1 MTGSSCASPVR
12 ARQECAADPPATS
25 TSSFASRSTS
35 SSAARV
41 TTWCTSRVFR
51 RRRRR
56 SATRSACR
64 RSRVEKRRSASL
76 PVRSMARWSVS
87 AARACLILEARVA
100 AIRSCISTSSCRA
113 RSRRTSAV
121 FTGNF
126 ATSKDR
132 HRRMET
138 RRTSSVASK
147 TRWVAAVEGALPP
160 RTPSVSAHPR
170 WLEIAV
176 PAHAEAVE
184 AVSEILS
191 RYGHNGIAVEIPV
204 SPRGGTD
211 HTVKAY
217 LVEDVD
223 SFAKVA
229 DARDAL
235 GHLQAF
241 GLGPIGEL
249 AVRTVD
255 DEDWLEAWKATVTPI
270 HIGRFL
276 VRPTWSDAQEEGSIT
291 IALEQGM
298 AFGTGL
304 HPTKQQ
310 CLEAVSYLDLEGLRV
325 LDVGTGSGILAIAA
339 AKRGAR
345 EVVGVD
351 TDPLAV
357 RAAKENAETNGV
369 SIDARS
375 GSAADVDGAFDVV
388 LANLVG
394 PVLVE
399 VAPHLRARLQ
409 TSGSLVAAGITTE
422 AERDVLSAFV
432 AEGLA
437 VADRDERS
445 HWVRPAMTA

>member
-1 MTGSSCASPVR
+1 V
-12 ARQECAADPPATS
+12 
-25 TSSFASRSTS
+25 
-35 SSAARV
+35 
-41 TTWCTSRVFR
+41 
-51 RRRRR
+51 
-56 SATRSACR
+56 
-64 RSRVEKRRSASL
+64 
-76 PVRSMARWSVS
+76 
-87 AARACLILEARVA
+87 
-100 AIRSCISTSSCRA
+100 
-113 RSRRTSAV
+113 
-121 FTGNF
+121 
-126 ATSKDR
+126 
-132 HRRMET
+132 
-138 RRTSSVASK
+138 
-147 TRWVAAVEGALPP
+147 
-160 RTPSVSAHPR
+160 R

-191 RYGHNGIAVEIPV
+191 RYGHNGIAVEVPV
-204 SPRGGTD
+204 PPRGGAD

-223 SFAKVA
+223 AVAKVA

-249 AVRTVD
+249 AVRVVD

-270 HIGRFL
+270 RIGRFL
-276 VRPTWSDAQEEGSIT
+276 VRPTWSDAHDDDAIT
-291 IALEQGM
+291 IALDPGM

-304 HPTKQQ
+304 HPTTQQ

-357 RAAKENAETNGV
+357 RAAKENADANGV
-369 SIDARS
+369 AIETRL
-375 GSAADVDGAFDVV
+375 GSAADVNGIFDVV

-394 PVLVE
+394 PVLVHI
-399 VAPHLRARLQ
+399 APHLRARLRP
-409 TSGSLVAAGITTE
+409 SGSLVAAGITTE

-432 AEGLA
+432 AQGLG
-437 VADRDERS
+437 VVDTDERS
-445 HWVRPAMTA
+445 DWVRLVMTA

>member
-1 MTGSSCASPVR
+1 LA
-12 ARQECAADPPATS
+12 
-25 TSSFASRSTS
+25 
-35 SSAARV
+35 
-41 TTWCTSRVFR
+41 
-51 RRRRR
+51 
-56 SATRSACR
+56 
-64 RSRVEKRRSASL
+64 
-76 PVRSMARWSVS
+76 
-87 AARACLILEARVA
+87 
-100 AIRSCISTSSCRA
+100 
-113 RSRRTSAV
+113 
-121 FTGNF
+121 
-126 ATSKDR
+126 
-132 HRRMET
+132 
-138 RRTSSVASK
+138 ASK
-147 TRWVAAVEGALPP
+147 TRWVAASTPGAG
-160 RTPSVSAHPR
+160 TR

-191 RYGHNGIAVEIPV
+191 RYGHNGIAVELPL
-204 SPRGGTD
+204 SPRGGAD

-223 SFAKVA
+223 AFAKVA

-249 AVRTVD
+249 AVRTID

-276 VRPTWSDAQEEGSIT
+276 VRPTWSDAEEDGAIT
-291 IALEQGM
+291 IALDPGM

-304 HPTKQQ
+304 HPTTQQ

-357 RAAKENAETNGV
+357 RAAKENAEANGV
-369 SIDARS
+369 AIEARS

-394 PVLVE
+394 SVLVQ
-399 VAPHLRARLQ
+399 VAPHLRARLR
-409 TSGSLVAAGITTE
+409 TSGSLVAAGITTQ

-432 AEGLA
+432 AEGLGI
-437 VADRDERS
+437 VDRDERS
-445 HWVRPAMTA
+445 DWVRLVMTA

>member
-12 ARQECAADPPATS
+12 ARQGCAADPPATS
-25 TSSFASRSTS
+25 TSSFALRSTS

-41 TTWCTSRVFR
+41 TTSCTSRVFR

-64 RSRVEKRRSASL
+64 RSRARKRRSASL

-121 FTGNF
+121 FTGSF
-126 ATSKDR
+126 ATSKVR
-132 HRRMET
+132 HRRRET

-147 TRWVAAVEGALPP
+147 TRWVAAVDGAPPP

-191 RYGHNGIAVEIPV
+191 HYGHNGIAVEIPV

-223 SFAKVA
+223 AIAKVA

-249 AVRTVD
+249 AVREVE

-270 HIGRFL
+270 RVGRFL
-276 VRPTWSDAQEEGSIT
+276 VRPPWSDVTAPDAIT
-291 IALEQGM
+291 IALDPGM

-304 HPTKQQ
+304 HPTTQQ

-357 RAAKENAETNGV
+357 RAANENAVANGV
-369 SIDARS
+369 SVEGRL
-375 GSAADVDGAFDVV
+375 GSAADVDGKFDVV

-394 PVLVE
+394 SVLVQI
-399 VAPHLRARLQ
+399 APNLRARLR
-409 TSGSLVAAGITTE
+409 TSGSLVAAGITTQ

-432 AEGLA
+432 AEGLG
-437 VADRDERS
+437 VVDRDERAD
-445 HWVRPAMTA
+445 WVRLVLTG

>member
-1 MTGSSCASPVR
+1 MA
-12 ARQECAADPPATS
+12 
-25 TSSFASRSTS
+25 SSFAFRARARPVSAADQPAISTC
-35 SSAARV
+35 SSASPSTRSFAARA
-41 TTWCTSRVFR
+41 TIWSMCCASRR
-51 RRRRR
+51 LRPR

-64 RSRVEKRRSASL
+64 PSTAPTPRCAYLPARSTGRWSASVAKECRITD
-76 PVRSMARWSVS
+76 P
-87 AARACLILEARVA
+87 RAA
-100 AIRSCISTSSCRA
+100 AINCCFSMSSCRA
-113 RSRRTSAV
+113 PSRRTSDAS
-121 FTGNF
+121 TGNS
-126 ATSKDR
+126 ATWKGR
-132 HRRMET
+132 RRRMAT
-138 RRTSSVASK
+138 VRTSLAASK
-147 TRWVAAVEGALPP
+147 TRWVAASTA
-160 RTPSVSAHPR
+160 RPR

-191 RYGHNGIAVEIPV
+191 RYGHNGIAVELPLA
-204 SPRGGTD
+204 SRGGAD

-223 SFAKVA
+223 SFAKVS

-249 AVRTVD
+249 AVRVVD
-255 DEDWLEAWKATVTPI
+255 DGDWLEAWKATVTPVR
-270 HIGRFL
+270 IGRFL
-276 VRPTWSDAQEEGSIT
+276 VRPTWSDASAPDAIT
-291 IALEQGM
+291 IALDPGM

-304 HPTKQQ
+304 HPTTQQ

-357 RAAKENAETNGV
+357 RAANENAVANGV
-369 SIDARS
+369 SVEGRL
-375 GSAADVDGAFDVV
+375 GSAADVDGKFDVV

-394 PVLVE
+394 SVLVQI
-399 VAPHLRARLQ
+399 APNLRARLR
-409 TSGSLVAAGITTE
+409 TSGSLVAAGITTQ

-432 AEGLA
+432 AEGLG
-437 VADRDERS
+437 VVDRDERAD
-445 HWVRPAMTA
+445 WVRLVLTG

>member
-1 MTGSSCASPVR
+1 MASSCAFR
-12 ARQECAADPPATS
+12 ARVRPGSAADRPATS
-25 TSSFASRSTS
+25 TCSSASASIR

-41 TTWCTSRVFR
+41 TISSTCCASRR
-51 RRRRR
+51 HRPR
-56 SATRSACR
+56 SAMRSVCR
-64 RSRVEKRRSASL
+64 RSTAPTPRCASPPARSTA
-76 PVRSMARWSVS
+76 RSSGSVARGS
-87 AARACLILEARVA
+87 RTTDPQVA
-100 AIRSCISTSSCRA
+100 AISSCISTSSCHGIR
-113 RSRRTSAV
+113 RRTRGVCTDSSATWKV
-121 FTGNF
+121 
-126 ATSKDR
+126 R
-132 HRRMET
+132 HRRT
-138 RRTSSVASK
+138 ATVRISLGASK
-147 TRWVAAVEGALPP
+147 TRWVAASTQ
-160 RTPSVSAHPR
+160 RPR

-191 RYGHNGIAVEIPV
+191 RYGHNGIAVELPLA
-204 SPRGGTD
+204 PRGGAD

-223 SFAKVA
+223 SYAKVS

-241 GLGPIGEL
+241 GLGPIGDL
-249 AVRTVD
+249 AVRAVD
-255 DEDWLEAWKATVTPI
+255 DEDWLESWKATVTPVR
-270 HIGRFL
+270 IGRFL
-276 VRPTWSDAQEEGSIT
+276 VRPTWSDASAPDAIT
-291 IALEQGM
+291 IVLDPGM

-304 HPTKQQ
+304 HPTTQQ
-310 CLEAVSYLDLEGLRV
+310 CLEAVSYMDVEGLRV

-357 RAAKENAETNGV
+357 RAAKENAEANGV
-369 SIDARS
+369 TVDARS

-409 TSGSLVAAGITTE
+409 TSGSLVAAGITTQ

-432 AEGLA
+432 AEGLG
-437 VADRDERS
+437 VVDRDERS
-445 HWVRPAMTA
+445 DWVRLVMTA